1 MNLRL
6 FVNHYLVRLKTAQSG
21 TIEDCSKRTGY
32 SQSHIR
38 AVERGSCAVTD
49 KYVITICKAVMYDD
63 CVRLK
68 MLIDQIIKIKGVY
81 ND

>member
-1 MNLRL
+1 MTR
-6 FVNHYLVRLKTAQSG
+6 FELKTIRKSLFG

-38 AVERGSCAVTD
+38 AVEHGSCAVTD
-49 KYVITICKAVMYDD
+49 KYVITICKAVTYDD

-68 MLIDQIIKIKGVY
+68 ILIDQIIKIKGVY